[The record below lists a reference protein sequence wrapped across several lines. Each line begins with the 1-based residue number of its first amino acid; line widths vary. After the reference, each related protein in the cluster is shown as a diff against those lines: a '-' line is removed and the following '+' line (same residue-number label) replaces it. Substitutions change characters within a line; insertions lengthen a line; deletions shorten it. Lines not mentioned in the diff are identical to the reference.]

1 MFETV
6 QGRGVDQILS
16 LMKAFQADPRPR
28 KADLVVGVYKD
39 AQGAVPIMGAV
50 KAAERRLLEG
60 EVTKTYV
67 GMAGDAEYCAFV
79 PKVLLGEGE
88 GAAQVVDGRVTSLQT
103 PGGSGALKVGC
114 DLLQSI
120 TPGNTMWVSTPT
132 WANHAPIAED
142 AGLVVAEYPYFRPSD
157 RGLDFDAMMAHLSTH
172 AVTGQVIMLHAC
184 CHNPTGVD
192 LSLPQWVALTE
203 LVVARGLLPFVDCAY
218 QGLGQGMEED
228 VVGLRHMAAHVP
240 EMLIASSFSKNFAVY
255 RERVGAL
262 SLLARNADQLAVAL
276 EATEVV
282 IRSNY
287 SMPPSHGARIVAT
300 VLGDVE
306 LTTQWSAE
314 LDEMRDRIASV
325 RVALRQMLEARQVS
339 ADLSFLTEQ
348 KGMFSYTGFDAATV
362 ATLRDDHGIYIAGD
376 GRINVAGLSQD
387 NLEMVADGFSAVLR
401 GAA

>member
-6 QGRGVDQILS
+6 QSRGVDQILS
-16 LMKAFQADPRPR
+16 LMMAFKSDPRPR

-39 AQGAVPIMGAV
+39 AQGGVPIMRAV

-60 EVTKTYV
+60 EQTKTYV

-79 PKVLLGEGE
+79 PRVLLGEDAVQLAE
-88 GAAQVVDGRVTSLQT
+88 ARLTSLQT

-114 DLLQSI
+114 DLLASI

-142 AGLVVAEYPYFRPSD
+142 AGLQIKEFPYFRPSD
-157 RGLDFDAMMAHLSTH
+157 RGLDFDAMMAHLETH
-172 AVTGQVIMLHAC
+172 AREGEIIMLHAC

-192 LSLPQWVALTE
+192 LSLPQWKALTD

-218 QGLGQGMEED
+218 QGLGDGMEED
-228 VVGLRHMAAHVP
+228 VAGLRHMAGLVP

-262 SLLARNADQLAVAL
+262 SLLARDAAQLAVVK

-300 VLGDVE
+300 VLGDAD
-306 LTTQWSAE
+306 LTADWAAE
-314 LDEMRDRIASV
+314 LAQMRERIAQV
-325 RVALRQMLEARQVS
+325 RGTLRQMLEDRQVTT
-339 ADLSFLTEQ
+339 DLSFLTAQ
-348 KGMFSYTGFDAATV
+348 KGMFSYTGFDADTV
-362 ATLRDDHGIYIAGD
+362 ATLREDHGIYIAGD
-376 GRINVAGLSQD
+376 GRINVAGLSED
-387 NLEMVADGFSAVLR
+387 NLEMVADGFAAVLR
-401 GAA
+401 RA

>member
-6 QGRGVDQILS
+6 QSRGVDQILS

-39 AQGAVPIMGAV
+39 ANGAVPIMAAV
-50 KAAERRLLEG
+50 KAAERRLLED
-60 EVTKTYV
+60 ETTKTYV
-67 GMAGDAEYCAFV
+67 GMAGDADYCAFV
-79 PKVLLGEGE
+79 PEVLLG
-88 GAAQVVDGRVTSLQT
+88 AHAVQVADGRMVSLQT

-142 AGLVVAEYPYFRPSD
+142 AGLVIAEYPYFRPSD
-157 RGLDFDAMMAHLSTH
+157 RALDFDAMMAYLTAH
-172 AVTGQVIMLHAC
+172 AVAGDVIMLHAC

-192 LSLPQWVALTE
+192 LSLPQWKTLTE
-203 LVVARGLLPFVDCAY
+203 LVVARGLMPFVDCAY
-218 QGLGQGMEED
+218 QGLGDGMEED
-228 VVGLRHMAAHVP
+228 VAGLRHLASHVP

-262 SLLARNADQLAVAL
+262 SLLARNADQLAVVK

-300 VLGDVE
+300 VLGDAA
-306 LTTQWSAE
+306 LTIDWAAE
-314 LDEMRDRIASV
+314 LAQMRNRITDV
-325 RVALRQMLEARQVS
+325 RATLRQMLEERQVS
-339 ADLSFLTEQ
+339 TDLSFLTDQ

-362 ATLRDDHGIYIAGD
+362 ATLRDEHGIYVAGD

-387 NLEMVADGFSAVLR
+387 NLEIVADGFAAVLR
-401 GAA
+401 AKA